1 MLRNPEQK
9 LLSTYFISSSM
20 VKEVHAAHILLR
32 TQDEAQGVLNDLKAG
47 RNFVQIAQNKS
58 QCPSGKRGG
67 DLGWF
72 GRGKMGREFENA
84 AFNLKK
90 GEMSGLVKTDFGW
103 HIIKCL
109 ETR

>member
-1 MLRNPEQK
+1 LVA
-9 LLSTYFISSSM
+9 M
-20 VKEVHAAHILLR
+20 VKEVHAAHILLK
-32 TQDEAQGVLNDLKAG
+32 TQDEAQGIMNELKAG
-47 RNFVQIAQNKS
+47 KKSFAKLAEEKS
-58 QCPSGKRGG
+58 QCPSGRKGG

-72 GRGKMGREFENA
+72 GRGRMVKEFENA

-90 GEMSGLVKTDFGW
+90 GEISPLVRTQFGW